1 LQKQVCFVIIKLEVP
16 VFPVNERRQEK
27 GQIRDILGCRTGAC
41 FIPSGRDWKM
51 NKSQDIVI
59 RILITA
65 ALLVFGVLSS
75 RTVFAE
81 TETYTASTMRLLHY
95 EGSVEIED
103 ASGESGL
110 VMENIRF
117 NSGDSLHTGTDSSA
131 SVGLDSTKIVSL
143 DEQTSVKFTKQAKAL
158 EMKLTEGTIFLDVQ
172 EKLQENETLDIKT
185 SNMTVG
191 IRGTVI
197 YVSTT
202 QESQS
207 EGQTGYTTTTMGVLN
222 GQTEYVYTDQDGKE
236 QKKELSAGRK
246 VVLKKKGFG

>member
-1 LQKQVCFVIIKLEVP
+1 
-16 VFPVNERRQEK
+16 
-27 GQIRDILGCRTGAC
+27 
-41 FIPSGRDWKM
+41 M

-202 QESQS
+202 QESQ
-207 EGQTGYTTTTMGVLN
+207 
-222 GQTEYVYTDQDGKE
+222 
-236 QKKELSAGRK
+236 
-246 VVLKKKGFG
+246 